1 MSQNRTATPC
11 SRGGGADYQH
21 QKVPKVKPCI
31 FIHTNEKQIIGALV
45 SKYSFERFASRK
57 DAFDV
62 KLVDT
67 RNHAFLEGY
76 ESKQYL
82 RDGLRREWNN
92 DDLQSF
98 TVLRFA
104 PPEVM
109 SYQGRSVVVDPDVF
123 CVSDVIPLLE
133 RDMGGH
139 ALMARQRKGGVKV
152 NDFASSVMLLDN
164 TRLKHWQLEKN
175 FAEMFAFE
183 RDYMDWISLK
193 LEPAGTIGTLEP
205 TWNDFDRL
213 QPDTRLIHNTHRNT
227 QPWKTG
233 LPVDYRPPQ
242 KGGSLRPADI
252 WHRVRSTLFGEYAL
266 LGQYKKHPDTN
277 QERLFFAL
285 LKECVE
291 AGIVT
296 EDMIKDQMKKNYVR
310 HDALD
315 LIARTPTLVERP
327 LFAA

>member
-1 MSQNRTATPC
+1 MK
-11 SRGGGADYQH
+11 H
-21 QKVPKVKPCI
+21 CI

-57 DAFDV
+57 DAFEV

-67 RNHAFLEGY
+67 RDFSFFKDY
-76 ESKQYL
+76 EDKKYL
-82 RDGLRREWNN
+82 RDGLHREWRNE
-92 DDLQSF
+92 DLQSF

-109 SYQGRSVVVDPDVF
+109 KYKGRSIVVDPDVF

-133 RDMGGH
+133 RDMGDKPI
-139 ALMARQRKGGVKV
+139 MARQRKGGAK
-152 NDFASSVMLLDN
+152 NSDFASSVMLLDN
-164 TRLKHWQLEKN
+164 AKLKHWQLEKN
-175 FAEMFAFE
+175 FAEMFAFK

-193 LEPAGTIGTLEP
+193 LEPENAIGTLEP

-213 QPDTRLIHNTHRNT
+213 APDTRLIHNTRRNT
-227 QPWKTG
+227 QPWKSG

-242 KGGSLRPADI
+242 KAGSLKPANI
-252 WHRVRSTLFGEYAL
+252 WHRVRRTLFGEYAF
-266 LGQYKKHPDTN
+266 LGQYKKHPDAN

-285 LKECVE
+285 LRECVE
-291 AGIVT
+291 KGIVT
-296 EDMIKDQMKKNYVR
+296 QDMIKDQMKKNHVR

-315 LIARTPTLVERP
+315 VIARTPTLAERP

>member
-1 MSQNRTATPC
+1 MK
-11 SRGGGADYQH
+11 H
-21 QKVPKVKPCI
+21 CI

-62 KLVDT
+62 KLIDT
-67 RNHAFLEGY
+67 RDFPFFQAYEGR
-76 ESKQYL
+76 KYL
-82 RDGLRREWNN
+82 RDGLHREWRN

-104 PPEVM
+104 PPGLM
-109 SYQGRSVVVDPDVF
+109 GYQGRSVVVDPDVF
-123 CVSDVIPLLE
+123 CVCDIVPLLE

-139 ALMARQRKGGVKV
+139 ALMARQRKGGAKG

-164 TRLKHWQLEKN
+164 ARLKNWELEKN
-175 FAEMFAFE
+175 FAEMFAFK

-193 LEPAGTIGTLEP
+193 LEPEKAIGTLEP

-242 KGGSLRPADI
+242 KAGSLKPANI
-252 WHRVRSTLFGEYAL
+252 WHRVRRSLFGEYAF

-291 AGIVT
+291 KGIVT
-296 EDMIKDQMKKNYVR
+296 QDMIKDQMRKNHVR
-310 HDALD
+310 HDAFEV
-315 LIARTPTLVERP
+315 IARTPTLADRP

>member
-1 MSQNRTATPC
+1 MK
-11 SRGGGADYQH
+11 H
-21 QKVPKVKPCI
+21 CI

-57 DAFDV
+57 DAFEV

-67 RNHAFLEGY
+67 RDFPFFKDYEG
-76 ESKQYL
+76 KKYL
-82 RDGLRREWNN
+82 RDGLHREWRNE
-92 DDLQSF
+92 DLQSF

-109 SYQGRSVVVDPDVF
+109 KYKGRSIVVDPDVF

-133 RDMGGH
+133 RDMGDKPI
-139 ALMARQRKGGVKV
+139 MARQRKGGAK
-152 NDFASSVMLLDN
+152 NSDFASSVMLLDN
-164 TRLKHWQLEKN
+164 AKLKHWQLEKN
-175 FAEMFAFE
+175 FAEMFAFK

-193 LEPAGTIGTLEP
+193 LEPENAIGTLEP

-213 QPDTRLIHNTHRNT
+213 APDTRLIHNTRRNT
-227 QPWKTG
+227 QPWKSG

-242 KGGSLRPADI
+242 KAGSLKPANI
-252 WHRVRSTLFGEYAL
+252 WHRVRRTLFGEYAF
-266 LGQYKKHPDTN
+266 LGQYKKHPDAN

-285 LKECVE
+285 LRECVE
-291 AGIVT
+291 KGIVT
-296 EDMIKDQMKKNYVR
+296 QDMIKDQMKKNHVR

-315 LIARTPTLVERP
+315 VIARTPTLAERP